1 MSQLEHRIFEA
12 LKKDKTMLIFIEMVK
27 IWLIPQIIVSKHI
40 ESKLVLFIYFLMCAR
55 EFPIFSNGNSRNAL
69 VQKERKFLSLVYIR
83 LKKEVIDAITINMIF
98 KVFPVLSWLLI
109 IFLLIQVKDSN
120 QSVIKSRRNFSR
132 WKCGRNANLGKQ

>member
-1 MSQLEHRIFEA
+1 MSQLEHA

-40 ESKLVLFIYFLMCAR
+40 ESKLVFFIYFLMCAR

-98 KVFPVLSWLLI
+98 KVFPVLSWFLI
-109 IFLLIQVKDSN
+109 IFLLIQVKDCN
-120 QSVIKSRRNFSR
+120 QSVIKSRRNCSR